1 MERCWSLSLDISR
14 QVIYNII
21 DGVLTIFS
29 LFWSFFLFALG
40 RKRILDF
47 YNRTSLTAYCTAF
60 AYRPVDTRFRQ
71 AAVCGGA
78 EELFHSSG
86 VYLELPTDSSHLYQP
101 QRSPTPTDS
110 VSLSRIQSDGNLY
123 CGTTSAGL
131 FSRSNDSVMAESP
144 KEPNPDSPEG
154 VFQLQCNQTFVGMVT
169 MQYQARTDMV

>member
-1 MERCWSLSLDISR
+1 MYLE
-14 QVIYNII
+14 
-21 DGVLTIFS
+21 
-29 LFWSFFLFALG
+29 

-101 QRSPTPTDS
+101 QRSPTPTES

-123 CGTTSAGL
+123 CGTTPAGY

-169 MQYQARTDMV
+169 MQYQARTDMVRHFTDSLTTVLPL